1 VILFGHDEL
10 ARPLVPQALIMPK
23 ELQIFGVFHDI
34 YVPPAIRLLER
45 GILPMDDNVSQVM
58 PLDPIFEA
66 PERVRTAHAINLV
79 IDPSVSYR
87 PGAIR

>member
-1 VILFGHDEL
+1 M
-10 ARPLVPQALIMPK
+10 RK
-23 ELQIFGVFHDI
+23 ELQIFGVFHQV

-45 GILPMDDNVSQVM
+45 GILPMDDNVSHVM
-58 PLDPIFEA
+58 PLDPVFEA
-66 PERVRTAHAINLV
+66 PGRVRTGNAINVV